1 MLSAFLLFEFSQPL
15 LFVLASIFV
24 SVEDQTNPQKPK
36 IATLPFAEF
45 LFSFSLF
52 SLIFLSFSFFFL
64 SLSLLSLFSAF
75 NCWHVQCESHPFLDP
90 LLLMSLSFSLSFFS
104 FSLSHSRS
112 LFRQWF
118 TCFSYINIFEKT
130 ITRISYISYIISFQY
145 LISYLLKIVDSK
157 KLYIFSI
164 FSLHFIVT
172 LPNNKIKSAKY
183 KNIILPLL
191 DHSFCYLILD
201 YSFSFIYIF
210 FCYISQRVWMIY

>member
-1 MLSAFLLFEFSQPL
+1 
-15 LFVLASIFV
+15 
-24 SVEDQTNPQKPK
+24 VEDQTNPQKPK

-52 SLIFLSFSFFFL
+52 SLIFLSFSFFF
-64 SLSLLSLFSAF
+64 SLSLLSL
-75 NCWHVQCESHPFLDP
+75 
-90 LLLMSLSFSLSFFS
+90 SFSLSSQLSTVGMFSASPTPSSILFFWCR
-104 FSLSHSRS
+104 SLSHSLFS
-112 LFRQWF
+112 LSLSHTLVLFRQWF

-191 DHSFCYLILD
+191 DHSYLILD
-201 YSFSFIYIF
+201 YSFWFIYICVTF
-210 FCYISQRVWMIY
+210 LCEFEWFINSNEALGRFVFPNVPIKYIK